1 MAKKEQKSKVSEK
14 EVKKI
19 KKAVEDSKPSK
30 KSDKTENA
38 VKSKKDKQKAAKAD
52 GKDLTPLE
60 KARIAKAAGGKGTTK
75 AKKKN
80 ALPIFKAPEDF
91 KPHFITVRM
100 KVEKDGLLAAACKA
114 TRYQGRYDP
123 DADDKKKFD
132 IAVYDPQ
139 TVQGILSRFSMVTY
153 ATNVAKRLPA
163 GAMFQA
169 LIRVNRKS
177 ADGSLSVI
185 FKGLEQAVKNEKSG
199 RTKLKPLDKKDPI
212 YRKFRKA
219 ARILPS
225 AFKEVLMPPKRTRG
239 ANKKD
244 ASDDE

>member
-1 MAKKEQKSKVSEK
+1 MAKSEQKSKKSSDK
-14 EVKKI
+14 EVKK
-19 KKAVEDSKPSK
+19 SKSTDKDVKK
-30 KSDKTENA
+30 KSNGSTE
-38 VKSKKDKQKAAKAD
+38 
-52 GKDLTPLE
+52 LTPLE
-60 KARIAKAAGGKGTTK
+60 KARLAKAKGGAGAKK
-75 AKKKN
+75 PAKKKN

-100 KVEKDGLLAAACKA
+100 KVEKDGLLAGACKA

-132 IAVYDPQ
+132 VATYDPQ
-139 TVQGILSRFSMVTY
+139 TVQGVLSRFSMVTY
-153 ATNVAKRLPA
+153 ATNVAKRLPP
-163 GAMFQA
+163 GALFQV
-169 LIRVNRKS
+169 LLRVNRKS
-177 ADGSLSVI
+177 ADGSMSVL
-185 FKGLEQAVKNEKSG
+185 FKGLEQAVKNEKTG

-225 AFKEVLMPPKRTRG
+225 AFKDVLMPPKRTRG

-244 ASDDE
+244 SSDE

>member
-1 MAKKEQKSKVSEK
+1 MAKKEQKSKSSEK

-19 KKAVEDSKPSK
+19 KKAVEESKPSKSK
-30 KSDKTENA
+30 KSDKE
-38 VKSKKDKQKAAKAD
+38 
-52 GKDLTPLE
+52 LTPLE
-60 KARIAKAAGGKGTTK
+60 KARIAKAAGGKGAAK
-75 AKKKN
+75 PKKKN

-100 KVEKDGLLAAACKA
+100 KVEKDGLLAAACKV

-132 IAVYDPQ
+132 VATYDPQ
-139 TVQGILSRFSMVTY
+139 TVQGILSRFSMTTF
-153 ATNVAKRLPA
+153 ATNAAKRLPA
-163 GAMFQA
+163 GALFQA
-169 LIRVNRKS
+169 LLRVNRKS
-177 ADGSLSVI
+177 ADGSLSVV
-185 FKGLEQAVKNEKSG
+185 FKALEQAVKSEKTG

-219 ARILPS
+219 SRILPS